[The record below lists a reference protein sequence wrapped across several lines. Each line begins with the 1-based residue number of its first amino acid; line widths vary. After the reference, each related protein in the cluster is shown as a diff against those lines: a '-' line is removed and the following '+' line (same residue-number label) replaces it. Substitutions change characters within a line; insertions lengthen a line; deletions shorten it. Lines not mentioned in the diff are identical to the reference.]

1 MTSRKLSRRSQ
12 SLSPFHVMDI
22 LARAKTLSAQGKTI
36 YHLEIGEPD
45 FATAQPIIDAGI
57 EALKQQK
64 THYTPALG
72 LPELRHAIAEYYDR
86 KFSLSIDSRRIIVTP
101 GASGALQLAMLC
113 LLDAGDNVLLA
124 DPGYPC
130 NRNIAQVL
138 AAEAIAIP
146 VSAENYYQLDA
157 QSVAQHWN
165 SRTRAAM
172 VATPSN
178 PTGTVLPKAQL
189 AALSKLVE
197 RKQGRLIVDEIYQGL
212 VYENED
218 YTALEISDECFVI
231 NSFSKY
237 FGMTGWR
244 IGWMVV
250 PEYYVDAIDR
260 IAQNIFLAPPTISQY
275 AALTALK
282 KETQIILDARR
293 DEFKQRRDFLLPA
306 LEQLGFEI
314 SAKPQ
319 GAFYIY
325 ANCEKFTDDSFNWVK
340 KLLDEQGVALT
351 PGIDFGSHRANIH
364 CRFAYTQSLEILE
377 QAVDKMYVF
386 IKRN

>member
-22 LARAKTLSAQGKTI
+22 LAQAKALSAQGKTV

-57 EALKQQK
+57 DALQQHK

-72 LPELRHAIAEYYDR
+72 LPELRQAVAEYYDR
-86 KFSLSIDSRRIIVTP
+86 KFSLDIDPRRIIITP
-101 GASGALQLAMLC
+101 GASGALQLALAC

-130 NRNIAQVL
+130 NKNIAQVL
-138 AAEAIAIP
+138 AAEGIAIP

-157 QSVAQHWN
+157 KSVAQHWN

-178 PTGTVLPKAQL
+178 PTGTVLPKVQL
-189 AALSKLVE
+189 TALSQLVE

-212 VYENED
+212 VYENDD

-250 PEYYVDAIDR
+250 PEFYVDAIDR
-260 IAQNIFLAPPTISQY
+260 IAQNIFLAAPTVSQY
-275 AALTALK
+275 AALVALSS
-282 KETQIILDARR
+282 ETQMLLDARR

-306 LEQLGFEI
+306 LQQLGFNI
-314 SAKPQ
+314 AAKPQ

-351 PGIDFGSHRANIH
+351 PGIDFGSHQANIH

-377 QAVDKMYVF
+377 QAVDKIATF
-386 IKRN
+386 INKQ

>member
-1 MTSRKLSRRSQ
+1 
-12 SLSPFHVMDI
+12 MDI
-22 LARAKTLSAQGKTI
+22 LAQAKKLSQQGKDI

-45 FATAQPIIDAGI
+45 FATAEPVIEAGI

-64 THYTPALG
+64 THYTAALG
-72 LPELRHAIAEYYDR
+72 LPDLRHAIAEYYDR
-86 KFSLSIDSRRIIVTP
+86 KFSLAIDPQRIIVTP
-101 GASGALQLAMLC
+101 GASGALQLALAC
-113 LLDAGDNVLLA
+113 LLDAGDNMLLA

-130 NRNIAQVL
+130 NQNIAQVL
-138 AAEAIAIP
+138 AAEAVAIP
-146 VSAENYYQLDA
+146 VTAENFYQLDA
-157 QSVAQHWN
+157 KSVAQHWN

-178 PTGTVLPKAQL
+178 PTGTVLPKTQL
-189 AALSKLVE
+189 AALAQFVE
-197 RKQGRLIVDEIYQGL
+197 RKQGVLIVDEIYQGL
-212 VYENED
+212 VYDGDD

-250 PEYYVDAIDR
+250 PEFYVDAIDR
-260 IAQNIFLAPPTISQY
+260 IAQNIFLAAPTVSQY

-293 DEFKQRRDFLLPA
+293 DEFQQRRDFLLPA
-306 LEQLGFEI
+306 LEQLGFDI
-314 SAKPQ
+314 AVKPQ

-340 KLLDEQGVALT
+340 KLLHEQGVALT
-351 PGIDFGSHRANIH
+351 PGIDFGSHLANSH
-364 CRFAYTQSLEILE
+364 CRFAYTQSLEKLE
-377 QAVDKMYVF
+377 QAVDKIDAF
-386 IKRN
+386 IKSN

>member
-1 MTSRKLSRRSQ
+1 MTSHKLSRRSQ

-22 LARAKTLSAQGKTI
+22 LAQAKALSAQGKTV

-45 FATAQPIIDAGI
+45 FATAQPIIEAGI
-57 EALKQQK
+57 EALNQQK

-86 KFSLSIDSRRIIVTP
+86 KFSLTIDPQRIIVTP

-130 NRNIAQVL
+130 NQNIAQVL
-138 AAEAIAIP
+138 AAEAVAVP
-146 VSAENYYQLDA
+146 VNAENYYQLDA
-157 QSVAQHWN
+157 KSVAQHWN

-189 AALSKLVE
+189 TALSQFVE

-218 YTALEISDECFVI
+218 YTALEISDQCFVI

-250 PEYYVDAIDR
+250 PEFYVDTIDR

-282 KETQIILDARR
+282 KETQVILDARR

-351 PGIDFGSHRANIH
+351 PGIDFGVHRANIH
-364 CRFAYTQSLEILE
+364 CRFAYTQSLEKLA
-377 QAVDKMYVF
+377 QAVDKIDAF
-386 IKRN
+386 IKSN